1 VFALTVTNA
10 VGVVLFGA
18 LYAVAGAGLLS
29 QAGFLT
35 CLGVLFVLVTG
46 LWVRTESRHRALEP
60 LRRLGRV
67 AIGLATVVIGMP
79 VLVLMPLFWLDTQL
93 PADAGLNRLLA
104 PIMTLVLVSLVLVA
118 LVNVAGAVVAVGAAL
133 LGRSGTALRS

>member
-1 VFALTVTNA
+1 MFALTVTNA